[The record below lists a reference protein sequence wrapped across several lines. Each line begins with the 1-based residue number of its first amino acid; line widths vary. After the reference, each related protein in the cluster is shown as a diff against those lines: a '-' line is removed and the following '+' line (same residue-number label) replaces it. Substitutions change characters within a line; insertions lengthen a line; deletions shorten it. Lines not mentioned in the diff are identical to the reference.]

1 MYRANRNA
9 FLLFMF
15 LSACSSPAERIV
27 SVRLNP
33 VMEDGSRWDLL
44 GGVPDPYIVV
54 DGKSYR
60 DHACDDSYKCSFRV
74 RGSWWYRIEV
84 FDRDEALDGKA
95 GSAWCLASGTCHA
108 GTAEI
113 RFEEGP

>member
-1 MYRANRNA
+1 MYRSNPNA
-9 FLLFMF
+9 FLLIAF

-33 VMEDGSRWDLL
+33 VMEDGSKWDIL
-44 GGVPDPYIVV
+44 GGAPDPYVVV

-60 DHACDDSYKCSFRV
+60 NHACEDSYKCSFRI
-74 RGSWWYRIEV
+74 RGNWWYRIEIY
-84 FDRDEALDGKA
+84 DRDEALDSKA
-95 GSAWCLASGTCHA
+95 GSAWCLASGACHTGA
-108 GTAEI
+108 AEI